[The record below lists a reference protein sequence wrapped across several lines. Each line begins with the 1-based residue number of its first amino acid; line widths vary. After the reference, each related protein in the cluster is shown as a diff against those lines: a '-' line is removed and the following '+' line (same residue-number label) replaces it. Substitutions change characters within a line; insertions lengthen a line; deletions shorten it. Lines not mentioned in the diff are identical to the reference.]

1 MNQITTRHS
10 TEATRFRQDIQLL
23 RAIAI
28 LFVVLNHINFGFLSV
43 PAGYRGVD
51 VFFVVSGF
59 VIMSSILRQ
68 ESEGQKFSLLKF
80 FKRRAQR
87 LYPAFLVVVLCV
99 FIISFLTQSFIDV
112 QQETAR
118 TGFGSSL
125 FFANYVLLA
134 RKIDY
139 FNPLYPNPLTHTWSL
154 SVEEQFY
161 ITLGILFLLL
171 RKFKVRL
178 SGLFAIFLI
187 SALAALSLYSCL
199 NYRNLPNA
207 ERFFPNPDLFAFYS
221 FHSRA

>member
-1 MNQITTRHS
+1 MIQFNNSHISET
-10 TEATRFRQDIQLL
+10 TRFRQDIQLL

-28 LFVVLNHINFGFLSV
+28 LFVVLNHIDFGFLSV

-68 ESEGQKFSLLKF
+68 ESIGKGFSLLTF

-87 LYPAFLVVVLCV
+87 LYQAFFAVIVGV
-99 FIISFLTQSFIDV
+99 FVISFLTQSFIHV

-118 TGFGSSL
+118 TGVGASL

-161 ITLGILFLLL
+161 IALGILFLVL
-171 RKFKVRL
+171 KK
-178 SGLFAIFLI
+178 
-187 SALAALSLYSCL
+187 
-199 NYRNLPNA
+199 
-207 ERFFPNPDLFAFYS
+207 
-221 FHSRA
+221 